1 MNLNDPDYLFGQAE
15 TEEDR
20 PLDPPLNQS
29 REMQDKLEERRLEV
43 AEKDKD
49 RKDKRYFTA
58 FNLIQVCLAILMIIY
73 FVETW
78 MNFKTGAG
86 AEGIADNVIEI
97 IKTLLFTLSGY
108 LFAKK
113 ENGD

>member
-1 MNLNDPDYLFGQAE
+1 MNENDQDYLFGQAE
-15 TEEDR
+15 TEEDQ
-20 PLDPPLNQS
+20 PLDSSSRQS
-29 REMQDKLEERRLEV
+29 QEVQDKLEERKLEV

-49 RKDKRYFTA
+49 RKEKRYFTA
-58 FNLIQVCLAILMIIY
+58 FNLIQVCLGILVLIY
-73 FVETW
+73 FVETYL
-78 MNFKTGAG
+78 NFKAGVGADG
-86 AEGIADNVIEI
+86 VANNVIEI

>member
-78 MNFKTGAG
+78 MNFKTG
-86 AEGIADNVIEI
+86 DNVIEI